1 MTRLNT
7 VNIAQATGASA
18 EIFASIKKAIGAVP
32 NTFATVGTNSPI
44 ALQAFLNL
52 DAAVDKGSLS
62 KKETEVIKLAVS
74 EAVACDYCLAA
85 HTLIGKKSGLTGDQ
99 IIAVRHGNPSGDERL
114 DALGNF
120 ARSLVTTTGTVSEG
134 VVSQIKAAGY
144 SDAQII
150 DALLAISAIT
160 FTNLVNRVNDTVLD
174 FPAAD

>member
-7 VNIAQATGASA
+7 VNIAQATGAA
-18 EIFASIKKAIGAVP
+18 ANLFASIKKAIGAVP
-32 NTFATVGTNSPI
+32 NAFATIGTNSPI

-52 DAAVDKGSLS
+52 DAAVEKGSLS

-74 EAVACDYCLAA
+74 ESVACDYCLAA
-85 HTLIGKKSGLTGDQ
+85 HTLVGKKSGLSREQ
-99 IIAVRHGNPSGDERL
+99 IVAVRHGKPSGDERL

-134 VVSQIKAAGY
+134 VVSEIKAAGY
-144 SDAQII
+144 TDSQIV
-150 DALLAISAIT
+150 DTLLAISAIT